1 MIIGPQCRCTGHS
14 FLVLLVQMT
23 THGVPQG
30 SVLGPILFNLYI
42 NDICNIPVAK
52 KVLFADDT
60 VLYVSDPCFDTCVEK
75 MNFVIDKLSL
85 WLNQNRLVANIE
97 KTKLMLFTPRK
108 SPQLPILFFNGTG
121 LEWVSHIKYLGMIID
136 RNLNFTIQTQDI
148 CKKLSTI
155 RGIIYALSK
164 QVPQNIL
171 LNIYNTLAYPL
182 LIQNII
188 IWGGIPKTHALKIS
202 VMMNKILRLILGV
215 KFNENNIPLMNT
227 DAMYKELN
235 LLKFHDV
242 YRYFLLRFVHFMFFN
257 RIDIF
262 LDNFSKFLPS
272 NSHNTRNSRINL
284 PPVRRD
290 IGKRFTIFK
299 CCELIRNLPED
310 LLKPQSI
317 ASLKRKFKQMAIAT
331 Y

>member
-1 MIIGPQCRCTGHS
+1 M
-14 FLVLLVQMT
+14 
-23 THGVPQG
+23 
-30 SVLGPILFNLYI
+30 
-42 NDICNIPVAK
+42 
-52 KVLFADDT
+52 
-60 VLYVSDPCFDTCVEK
+60 
-75 MNFVIDKLSL
+75 
-85 WLNQNRLVANIE
+85 
-97 KTKLMLFTPRK
+97 
-108 SPQLPILFFNGTG
+108 
-121 LEWVSHIKYLGMIID
+121 
-136 RNLNFTIQTQDI
+136 
-148 CKKLSTI
+148 
-155 RGIIYALSK
+155 
-164 QVPQNIL
+164 
-171 LNIYNTLAYPL
+171 
-182 LIQNII
+182 IQNII

-242 YRYFLLRFVHFMFFN
+242 YRYFLLRFVHFMFFD

-272 NSHNTRNSRINL
+272 NTHNTRNSRINL
-284 PPVRRD
+284 PPVRRE

-317 ASLKRKFKQMAIAT
+317 ASLKRKFKQMVITT